1 MVIGV
6 GVGTSFPLAIVC
18 VQNAVDPA
26 HLGVATGA
34 ITFLR
39 SLGGAMGVS
48 VLGTVFLGYGFA
60 ENVEAGKGFGDLGP
74 MAGTA
79 FSAIFSIAGIGLV
92 IANAFLL
99 LMEEKP
105 LRGTL

>member
-1 MVIGV
+1 
-6 GVGTSFPLAIVC
+6 
-18 VQNAVDPA
+18 
-26 HLGVATGA
+26 
-34 ITFLR
+34 
-39 SLGGAMGVS
+39 
-48 VLGTVFLGYGFA
+48 
-60 ENVEAGKGFGDLGP
+60 